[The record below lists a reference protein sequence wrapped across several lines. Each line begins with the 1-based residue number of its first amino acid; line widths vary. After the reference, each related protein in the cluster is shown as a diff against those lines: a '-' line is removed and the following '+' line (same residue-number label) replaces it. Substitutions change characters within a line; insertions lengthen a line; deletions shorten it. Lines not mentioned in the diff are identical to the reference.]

1 MAEELSELESKLLE
15 RLGELAQR
23 YDALSQQMSSPEVAG
38 NAARMT
44 SLLKAQGRLRRF
56 MEPYRKLQQITKEIV
71 DSRAILADAGADKDL
86 QEMAREE
93 LAQLQKHRS
102 QVLEDATDAMLTDEE
117 ASISSVLLEIRAG
130 TGGEEAALF
139 ARDLFEMYQRYA
151 ARKGYNFE
159 VMDCSTSERG
169 GFREVIVNIKGEGVY
184 QEFGYE
190 GGGHRVQRVPETE
203 AQGRI
208 HTSAATVAV
217 LPEPDDID
225 IKIDWDKDVLEHV
238 SRAGGPGGQNVNKV
252 SSAIKLEHIETGITV
267 SMRDE
272 KSQHKNRAKARRI
285 LASRLYDHFRSKQQ
299 NQIDRARRTMIGSGD
314 RSQRIRTYNF
324 PQNRVTDHRINLDLY
339 KLDLIMQGELDE
351 VVAALKLHDRQKRL
365 QSLAQLD
372 AGPLAEPVHR
382 GPGHAS

>member
-1 MAEELSELESKLLE
+1 MSEEFNELEAKLLE
-15 RLGELAQR
+15 RLGELAKR
-23 YDALSQQMSSPEVAG
+23 YDALSEQMSAPEVAG
-38 NAARMT
+38 NAAKMT
-44 SLLKAQGRLRRF
+44 SLLKEQGRLRRF
-56 MEPYRKLQQITKEIV
+56 IEPYQRLRQISQQIDDDK
-71 DSRAILADAGADKDL
+71 AILADNTADKDF
-86 QEMAREE
+86 QDMAREE
-93 LAQLQKHRS
+93 LPTLIKQRS
-102 QVLEDATDAMLTDEE
+102 ELLESATDAMLTDEE
-117 ASISSVLLEIRAG
+117 AAISSVLLEIRAG

-151 ARKGYNFE
+151 AKKGYAFE
-159 VMDCSTSERG
+159 VMDASPSERG
-169 GFREVIVNIKGEGVY
+169 GFREVVVNIKGEGVF

-217 LPEPDDID
+217 LPEPEEIE

-252 SSAIKLEHIETGITV
+252 SSAIKLEHIATGITV

-299 NQIDRARRTMIGSGD
+299 SQIDSARKTMIGSGD

-324 PQNRVTDHRINLDLY
+324 PQNRVTDHRINMDLY
-339 KLDLIMQGELDE
+339 KLELAMQGEIDE
-351 VVAALKLHDRQKRL
+351 LIAALKMQDKQKRL
-365 QSLAQLD
+365 QALAKEGFAPTAKQ
-372 AGPLAEPVHR
+372 
-382 GPGHAS
+382 